1 MTSDPR
7 ILDARDGAVLTI
19 TIARPEKRNALD
31 AAMWAALRDALRGA
45 DADATL
51 GCVVLRGAGEA
62 AFSAGADIAAFEA
75 ERGTP
80 EREAA
85 YQETLADALQAIRTC
100 RHPTIA
106 AIRGWCMGGG
116 AGIATMC
123 DFRVAGPDA
132 RIGIPAR
139 SLGLFYQHAE
149 LDPILQAVGYWV
161 ACELLI
167 EGRVFSGEEAERKG
181 LVSRLVPEAEVFA
194 AADALAARI
203 CAGAPLANRFHKR
216 ALQALRGPLPIAA
229 AERAEGAAFA
239 TTEDFREAVAAFRAG
254 RKPAFR
260 GR

>member
-1 MTSDPR
+1 MTTDAR
-7 ILDARDGAVLTI
+7 ILSARDGGVLTV
-19 TIARPEKRNALD
+19 TISRARKRNALD
-31 AAMWAALRDALRGA
+31 AAMWAALRDAMRAA
-45 DADATL
+45 DADPTL

-62 AFSAGADIAAFEA
+62 AFSAGADISAFDA

-85 YQETLADALQAIRTC
+85 YQETLAEALQAIRTC
-100 RHPTIA
+100 RHPTVA

-139 SLGLFYQHAE
+139 ALGLFYQHAE

-167 EGRVFSGEEAERKG
+167 EGRVFTGEEAERKG
-181 LVSRLVPEAEVFA
+181 LVSRLVPDEQVFA
-194 AADALAARI
+194 EAAALAARI

-216 ALQALRGPLPIAA
+216 ALQALRGPLPIGEAEWQDGAGFAA
-229 AERAEGAAFA
+229 
-239 TTEDFREAVAAFRAG
+239 TEDFREAVAAFREG
-254 RKPAFR
+254 RTPSFR

>member
-1 MTSDPR
+1 MANDPR
-7 ILDARDGAVLTI
+7 ILSAREGAILTV
-19 TIARPEKRNALD
+19 TISRPEKRNALD
-31 AAMWAALRDALRGA
+31 AAMWAALRDAMRAA
-45 DADATL
+45 DADETL

-62 AFSAGADIAAFEA
+62 AFSAGADISAFEA

-85 YQETLADALQAIRTC
+85 YQALLAEALQAVRTC
-100 RHPTIA
+100 RHPTVA

-149 LDPILQAVGYWV
+149 LDPILQSVGYWV

-167 EGRVFSGEEAERKG
+167 EGRVFTGEEAERKG
-181 LVSRLVPEAEVFA
+181 LVSRLVPEEKVFEEA
-194 AADALAARI
+194 AALAARI
-203 CAGAPLANRFHKR
+203 CQGAPLANRFHKR
-216 ALQALRGPLPIAA
+216 ALQALRGPLPIGA
-229 AERAEGAAFA
+229 AELAEAAAFA
-239 TTEDFREAVAAFRAG
+239 ATEDFREGVAAFREG
-254 RKPAFR
+254 RKPLFR

>member
-1 MTSDPR
+1 MLPDPR
-7 ILDARDGAVLTI
+7 ILRRRDGAVLTI
-19 TIARPEKRNALD
+19 TLDRPDKRNALD
-31 AAMWAALRDALRGA
+31 SAMWAGLRDAMRAA
-45 DADATL
+45 DADPTL
-51 GCVVLRGAGEA
+51 GCVILRGAGEA
-62 AFSAGADIAAFEA
+62 AFSAGADIAAFDT

-85 YQETLADALQAIRTC
+85 YQETLADALQAVRTC

-161 ACELLI
+161 ACEMLI
-167 EGRVFSGEEAERKG
+167 EGRVFTGEDAERKG
-181 LVSRLVPEAEVFA
+181 LVSRLVPDAEVFPE
-194 AADALAARI
+194 ADAMAARI
-203 CAGAPLANRFHKR
+203 CTGAPLANRFHKR
-216 ALQALRGPLPIAA
+216 ALQALRGPLPIGP
-229 AERAEGAAFA
+229 AERADGAEFA
-239 TTEDFREAVAAFRAG
+239 TTADFREAVAAFRQG
-254 RKPAFR
+254 RKPVFR

>member
-1 MTSDPR
+1 MPQDPR
-7 ILDARDGAVLTI
+7 ILSAREGGVLTL

-31 AAMWAALRDALRGA
+31 LAMWAALRDALREA
-45 DADATL
+45 DADETL
-51 GCVVLRGAGEA
+51 GCLVLRGAGEA
-62 AFSAGADIAAFEA
+62 AFSAGADIAAFDA

-85 YQETLADALQAIRTC
+85 YQRTLSEALQAIRTC
-100 RHPTIA
+100 RHPTVA

-149 LDPILQAVGYWV
+149 LDPILQSVGYWV

-181 LVSRLVPEAEVFA
+181 LVSRLVPDGRVFEEAA
-194 AADALAARI
+194 ALAARI
-203 CAGAPLANRFHKR
+203 CEGAPLANRFHKR
-216 ALQALRGPLPIAA
+216 ALQALRGPLPIGPEERRAA
-229 AERAEGAAFA
+229 AAFA
-239 TTEDFREAVAAFRAG
+239 ATEDFREAVAAFREG
-254 RKPAFR
+254 RRPRFR